1 MALKDYESQ
10 AREILNGM
18 SLRDKVTFCV
28 GKDFWHLHGN
38 EKFGLPEIMV
48 TDGPHGL
55 RKQEEGSDNLGLID
69 SVPSTCF
76 PTASATAASFDTELM
91 YEMGEALGEEC
102 VKEEVAVLL
111 GPAVNHKRSPLC
123 GRNFEYVSEDPY
135 LTGKMAASLI
145 RGIQSKKVGTSV
157 KHYAANNQEKARM
170 CNESIVDERALMEI
184 YLKQFEI
191 IIKESQPATI
201 MNSYNKLNGDFA
213 SESKF
218 LMQDMARYKWGYEG
232 VFVTDWGALNGHAY
246 SYKNGLDLEMPGLPQ
261 DRIDNIIDAVQHG
274 YVSKERVDESALKM
288 IELILQYKDSQVSGT
303 SCNMND
309 HLALA
314 RKVAGESMVLLK
326 NTGKILPLDTTKKI
340 GVIGSMAV
348 TPRYQGAG
356 SSKINPYKLD
366 NAAEG
371 FREAGIEIQ
380 YSEGYIPGETKPD
393 EMRMKRAEALAK
405 ECDTVIVFAGLP
417 DSFESEGFDRTT
429 MDMPESHNELIL
441 RVSAVNKN
449 VIVVLQTGSPVKM
462 PWLGNVKAVLLSY
475 LSGCQGGKA
484 TVDVLTGKVNPSGR
498 LAETFPLSLEHTPC
512 YKYFANDKYYT
523 KYKESIFTG
532 YRYYDTA
539 EQKVLFPFGHGLSYT
554 SFEYSNMNA
563 STYDMTDNDTVKI
576 WVDVT
581 NTGDVFGKEVVQL
594 YVAHENPSIF
604 KAKKELKAFTKVSLQ
619 PGETKTVEFELD
631 KSAFAYYNVNIH
643 DWHVESGDYTVYI
656 AKNVN
661 EVCLD
666 YVIHMKSTVDAP
678 IPDYRL
684 SAPSY
689 YNISKGGVEI
699 SDYEFEMLYGKTLC
713 MEHTTIPFTRN
724 TTIGELA
731 EATKLGSMLYNKVM
745 DLLPQVLDEDN
756 EIVRMATAMIPDM
769 PLRVARMG
777 LTVATDKAI
786 SVITDIF
793 NGRPKLALWEITKK
807 SNFTS
812 SY

>member
-1 MALKDYESQ
+1 MALKDYESR
-10 AREILNGM
+10 AREILAGM
-18 SLRDKVTFCV
+18 SLREKVTFCV

-38 EKFGLPEIMV
+38 ENFDLPEIMV

-102 VKEEVAVLL
+102 VKEEVAVIL

-170 CNESIVDERALMEI
+170 GNDSIVDERALMEI

-191 IIKESQPATI
+191 IVKESQPATI
-201 MNSYNKLNGDFA
+201 MNSYNRLNGEFA

-218 LMQDMARYKWGYEG
+218 LMQDMARDKWGYEG

-246 SYKNGLDLEMPGLPQ
+246 SYKNGLDLEMPGVPQ
-261 DRIDNIIDAVQHG
+261 DRIDNIIEAVKYG
-274 YVSKERVDESALKM
+274 YVSKDTVDESALRM
-288 IELILQYKDSQVSGT
+288 IELILQYKDSQNLGT
-303 SCNMND
+303 TCNMND

-314 RKVAGESMVLLK
+314 RRAAGESMVLLK
-326 NTGKILPLDTTKKI
+326 NTGNILPLDTSKKI

-371 FREAGIEIQ
+371 FREAGVEIQ
-380 YSEGYIPGETKPD
+380 YSEGYIPGETKPN
-393 EMRMKRAEALAK
+393 EMRMKRAEALAR

-475 LSGCQGGKA
+475 LAGCQGGKA

-512 YKYFANDKYYT
+512 YKNFGNDKYFT
-523 KYKESIFTG
+523 KYTESIFTG

-539 EQKVLFPFGHGLSYT
+539 EQKVLFPFGYGLSYT
-554 SFEYSNMNA
+554 NFEYSNMNA

-581 NTGDVFGKEVVQL
+581 NTGDVFGKEVVQV
-594 YVAHENPSIF
+594 YVSHQNPTIF
-604 KAKKELKAFTKVSLQ
+604 KAKKELKAFTKVALN

-643 DWHVESGDYTVYI
+643 DWHVESGDYTVYV
-656 AKNVN
+656 ARNVN
-661 EVCLD
+661 EVLLD
-666 YVIHMKSTVDAP
+666 YVIHMHSTVDAP
-678 IPDYRL
+678 IPNYRTV
-684 SAPSY
+684 APTY
-689 YNISKGGVEI
+689 YNLPKGGFDVPHL
-699 SDYEFEMLYGKTLC
+699 EFEAVYGKRVNT
-713 MEHTTIPFTRN
+713 EHTSGPFTRN

-731 EATKLGSMLYNKVM
+731 EATKLGSKLYSKVM
-745 DLLPQVLDEDN
+745 ELLPKVLDEDN

-777 LTVATDKAI
+777 LPVATDNAL
-786 SVITDIF
+786 SVLLCIF
-793 NGRPKLALWEITKK
+793 NGKPKMAIRKIIKK
-807 SNFTS
+807 
-812 SY
+812 

>member
-1 MALKDYESQ
+1 MSLKDYESQ
-10 AREILNGM
+10 AKKIVADM
-18 SLRDKVTFCV
+18 SLREKVTFCV

-38 EKFGLPEIMV
+38 DNFDLPETMV

-55 RKQEEGSDNLGLID
+55 RKQEEGADNLGLID

-76 PTASATAASFDTELM
+76 PTASATASSFDTELM

-102 VKEEVAVLL
+102 VKEKVAVLL

-170 CNESIVDERALMEI
+170 GNDSIVDERALMEI

-191 IIKESQPATI
+191 IIKDSQPTTI
-201 MNSYNKLNGDFA
+201 MNSYNRINGEFA
-213 SESKF
+213 SESKW
-218 LMQDMARYKWGYEG
+218 LMQDLAREKWGYEG
-232 VFVTDWGALNGHAY
+232 AFVTDWGALNGHAY

-261 DRIDNIIDAVQHG
+261 DRIDNIIDAVEHD
-274 YVSKERVDESALKM
+274 YISMETVNESAIRM
-288 IELILQYKDSQVSGT
+288 VELILQYKDSQSGDT
-303 SCNMND
+303 KCSMNE
-309 HLALA
+309 HLAVA
-314 RKVAGESMVLLK
+314 RKIAADSMVLLK
-326 NTGKILPLDTTKKI
+326 NNGNILPLDTSKKI

-356 SSKINPYKLD
+356 SSKINPYMLD

-371 FREAGIEIQ
+371 FREAGVEIQ
-380 YSEGYIPGETKPD
+380 YSEGYIPGETKPN

-417 DSFESEGFDRTT
+417 DSFESEGFDRTS
-429 MDMPESHNELIL
+429 MDMPDSHNELIL

-512 YKYFANDKYYT
+512 FKNFGNDKYFT
-523 KYKESIFTG
+523 KYTESIFTG

-539 EQKVLFPFGHGLSYT
+539 GQKVLFPFGHGLSYT
-554 SFEYSNMNA
+554 SFEYSDLNA
-563 STYDMTDNDTVKI
+563 STYDMNDTDTVK
-576 WVDVT
+576 VT
-581 NTGDVFGKEVVQL
+581 VNVKNTGNVFGKEVVQL
-594 YVAHENPSIF
+594 YVSHKNPTVF
-604 KAKKELKAFTKVSLQ
+604 KANKELKAFTKVSLN
-619 PGETKTVEFELD
+619 PGETKQVTFELD

-643 DWHVESGDYTVYI
+643 DWHVESGDYVIYI

-661 EVCLD
+661 EVLLD
-666 YVIHMKSTVDAP
+666 YVIHMHSTVSAP
-678 IPDYRL
+678 IPDYRI
-684 SAPSY
+684 SAPTY
-689 YNISKGGVEI
+689 YDLPKGGFDI
-699 SDYEFEMLYGKTLC
+699 SDVEFGAVYGKTINT
-713 MEHTTIPFTRN
+713 EHNSKPYTRN
-724 TTIGELA
+724 TTLGELA
-731 EATKLGSMLYNKVM
+731 EATRLGSKIYNGVM
-745 DLLPQVLDEDN
+745 DLLPKILDEDN
-756 EIVRMATAMIPDM
+756 EVVRMATAMIPDM

-777 LTVATDKAI
+777 LTVATDKALN
-786 SVITDIF
+786 VLLDIF
-793 NGRPKLALWEITKK
+793 NGKPKLAIWEITKK
-807 SNFTS
+807 SGFTS

>member
-1 MALKDYESQ
+1 MALKDYEAQ
-10 AREILNGM
+10 AKEILSGM
-18 SLRDKVTFCV
+18 TLREKVTFCV

-38 EKFGLPEIMV
+38 GNFDLPEIMV

-69 SVPSTCF
+69 SVPATCF

-102 VKEEVAVLL
+102 VKENVAVLL

-123 GRNFEYVSEDPY
+123 GRNFEYVSEDPL

-170 CNESIVDERALMEI
+170 GNDSIVDERALMEI

-201 MNSYNKLNGDFA
+201 MNSYNRLNGEFA
-213 SESKF
+213 SESKL
-218 LMQDMARYKWGYEG
+218 LMQDLARDKWGYEG
-232 VFVTDWGALNGHAY
+232 AFVTDWGALNGHAY

-261 DRIDNIIDAVQHG
+261 DRIDNIIDAVEHS
-274 YVSKERVDESALKM
+274 YISKETVDASALRM
-288 IELILQYKDSQVSGT
+288 IELILQYKDSQDFGA
-303 SCNMND
+303 SCDMKE

-326 NTGKILPLDTTKKI
+326 NTGKILPIDTSKKI

-356 SSKINPYKLD
+356 SSKINSYRLD

-371 FREAGIEIQ
+371 FRDAGIEIR
-380 YSEGYIPGETKPD
+380 YSEGYIPGETKPN

-417 DSFESEGFDRTT
+417 DSFESEGFDRES

-512 YKYFANDKYYT
+512 YKNFGNEKYFT
-523 KYKESIFTG
+523 KYTESIFTG

-539 EQKVLFPFGHGLSYT
+539 GQKVLFPFGHGLSYT
-554 SFEYSNMNA
+554 TFEYSNLNA
-563 STYDMTDNDTVKI
+563 SSYDMTDNDTVCI
-576 WVDVT
+576 SVDVT

-594 YVAHENPSIF
+594 YVAHQNPTIF
-604 KAKKELKAFTKVSLQ
+604 KAKKELKAFAKVALN

-643 DWHVESGDYTVYI
+643 DWHVESGDYIVYI

-661 EVCLD
+661 EVLLD
-666 YVIHMKSTVDAP
+666 YVIHMHSTVDAP
-678 IPDYRL
+678 IPDYRTV
-684 SAPSY
+684 APTY
-689 YNISKGGVEI
+689 YNPQKGGFDVPHL
-699 SDYEFEMLYGKTLC
+699 EFEAVYGKSVYT
-713 MEHTTIPFTRN
+713 EHTSKPFTRN
-724 TTIGELA
+724 TTLGELA
-731 EATKLGSMLYNKVM
+731 EATKVGSKLYGKIM
-745 DLLPQVLDEDN
+745 DLLPKVLDEEN
-756 EIVRMATAMIPDM
+756 EVVRMATAMIPDM

-777 LTVATDKAI
+777 LPVATDKAL
-786 SVITDIF
+786 SVLLDIF

>member
-1 MALKDYESQ
+1 MALKDYEAR
-10 AREILNGM
+10 AREILAGM
-18 SLRDKVTFCV
+18 SLRDKATFCV
-28 GKDFWHLHGN
+28 GKDFWHLHEN
-38 EKFGLPEIMV
+38 KNYGLPEIMV

-76 PTASATAASFDTELM
+76 PTASATAASFDTDLM

-145 RGIQSKKVGTSV
+145 RGIQSKKVGVSV

-170 CNESIVDERALMEI
+170 CNDSIVDERALMEI

-191 IIKESQPATI
+191 IIRESQPATI
-201 MNSYNKLNGDFA
+201 MNSYNRINGEFA
-213 SESKF
+213 SESKL
-218 LMQDMARYKWGYEG
+218 LMQDLARDKWGYEG
-232 VFVTDWGALNGHAY
+232 VFLTDWGALNGHAY
-246 SYKNGLDLEMPGLPQ
+246 SYKNGLDLEMPGIAQ
-261 DRIDNIIDAVQHG
+261 DRIDNVIEAVKYG
-274 YVSKERVDESALKM
+274 YISKERVDESALKM
-288 IELILQYKDSQVSGT
+288 IELYLQYMDSQNQGT
-303 SCNMND
+303 TCSMND
-309 HLALA
+309 HMALA
-314 RKVAGESMVLLK
+314 RKVASESMVLLK

-366 NAAEG
+366 SAAEG

-380 YSEGYIPGETKPD
+380 YSEGYIPGETKPN

-417 DSFESEGFDRTT
+417 DSFESEGFDRTSLE
-429 MDMPESHNELIL
+429 MPESHNELIL

-449 VIVVLQTGSPVKM
+449 VIVVLQTGSPVEM

-498 LAETFPLSLEHTPC
+498 LAETFPLKLSHTPC
-512 YKYFANDKYYT
+512 YENFGNDKYRT
-523 KYKESIFTG
+523 KYTESIFTG

-539 EQKVLFPFGHGLSYT
+539 DQKVLFPFGHGLSYT
-554 SFEYSNMNA
+554 TFEYSNMNA

-594 YVAHENPSIF
+594 YVAHSNPTIF
-604 KAKKELKAFTKVSLQ
+604 KAKKELKAFAKVALW

-631 KSAFAYYNVNIH
+631 KSAFAYYNVNIR
-643 DWHVESGDYTVYI
+643 DWHVESGDYTVYV
-656 AKNVN
+656 AKNVS

-666 YVIHMKSTVDAP
+666 YVIHMHSTVDAP
-678 IPDYRL
+678 IPDYRVK
-684 SAPSY
+684 APTY
-689 YNISKGGVEI
+689 YNLTKGGLKIPDVEF
-699 SDYEFEMLYGKTLC
+699 DMLYGRTLNE
-713 MEHTTIPFTRN
+713 EHNSLPFTRN
-724 TTIGELA
+724 TTLGELA
-731 EATKLGSMLYNKVM
+731 EATKLGRKLYGALM
-745 DLLPQVLDEDN
+745 SFLPNVVDEDN
-756 EIVRMATAMIPDM
+756 ELVRMATAMIPDM

-777 LTVATDKAI
+777 LPVATDKAL
-786 SVITDIF
+786 SVILDIF

-807 SNFTS
+807 SNYTS